1 MVEKFNKS
9 LIIYTSIFSMMFA
22 NNSFAD
28 IKQEPIKLKVN
39 QAIVN
44 TDVPPVIIDGSVLVP
59 ARTVFEEVGATV
71 LWIKETQEI
80 FITLNNSILILKVDN
95 NTADLNGSTKTM
107 DVPPKII
114 NNSVMIPL
122 RFVAEAL
129 NFKIGWNEKERI
141 ASVDST
147 PQEIVVVVPET
158 EVFESGNNSDI
169 TQKPTQI
176 ESIEKPTQI
185 EPIETPTQKEP
196 IETPTQ
202 GMNGEIVRFKAK
214 STYSSNNSG
223 NIPIIQENNAT
234 VNIISVDLPKSGDE
248 IFKIGASGRISSV
261 SYGMLQDPIRLYV
274 DIENSI
280 SELDANISSV
290 GSNVV
295 TAIRTAQQA
304 EKVSRVVFDIPS
316 GQNYD
321 VYLSEDRTAVNVKFK
336 PIEVEEVTFQRT
348 VGQDIIN
355 IYANGIFKPVITQ
368 SSNPNTM
375 TIDVPNSI
383 STIGENATNVVGNMV
398 SAVRTSQ
405 FNSNTVRLV
414 FDTKKLVDYEVSSNE
429 LCTTIKITEPTY
441 ENISYENS
449 NNPRILLKKDNNY
462 NIDINSIKHS
472 DKYLEGY
479 YKITL
484 ANDYSN
490 LFGHGEYKINDTYLK
505 SVSIKNNNGSTELT
519 FNQKDV
525 YAYTITEDTQ
535 NIYINIL
542 NPKQVYKN
550 VVVIDAGHGGAA
562 PGNVNSGLTEKVIT
576 LDVSNRLY
584 LLLEADPN
592 IKAYATRTTD
602 VDTPWLERTGLP
614 NHLAD
619 MFVSIHCNSLASTSK
634 NYTSV
639 SGVQVLHPNPSD
651 SRGAMSE
658 KMAAIFRETV
668 STSLDIPIRPADQTI
683 GYDKWVLRKTTI
695 PACLIEMG
703 FLTNAVDAAKLASA
717 DGRQAAAQGIYEGIK
732 KSFSTLIQ
740 TGR

>member
-1 MVEKFNKS
+1 MVKKYNKS
-9 LIIYTSIFSMMFA
+9 LIVYTSIFSIILA

-28 IKQEPIKLKVN
+28 IRQEPIKLKVN

-59 ARTVFEEVGATV
+59 ARTVFEEVGAIV

-80 FITLNNSILILKVDN
+80 FITLNNSILILKVDS
-95 NTADLNGSTKTM
+95 NTADLNGSTKIM

-129 NFKIGWNEKERI
+129 NFKIGWNERERI

-147 PQEIVVVVPET
+147 PQEIVMPET
-158 EVFESGNNSDI
+158 NSDI
-169 TQKPTQI
+169 TQTA
-176 ESIEKPTQI
+176 
-185 EPIETPTQKEP
+185 PIETPTQKEP
-196 IETPTQ
+196 LNTPIQ
-202 GMNGEIVRFKAK
+202 GSNGEIVRFKANN
-214 STYSSNNSG
+214 TYASNNS
-223 NIPIIQENNAT
+223 NNTPIIQETNPT
-234 VNIISVDLPKSGDE
+234 VDIISVDLPKVGNE
-248 IFKIGASGRISSV
+248 IFKIGASGRISAV
-261 SYGMLQDPIRLYV
+261 TYGMLQDPIRLYI
-274 DIENSI
+274 DIENSN
-280 SELDANISSV
+280 SKLDANISST

-304 EKVSRVVFDIPS
+304 EKVSRIVFDVPS

-321 VYLSEDRTAVNVKFK
+321 VYLSEDRTNVNVEFK
-336 PIEVEEVTFQRT
+336 PIGVGEITFQNI

-355 IYANGIFKPVITQ
+355 IYTNGIFKPIITQ
-368 SSNPNTM
+368 SSNPNII

-383 STIGENATNVVGNMV
+383 STIGQNTVNVAGNMISV
-398 SAVRTSQ
+398 LRTSQ
-405 FNSNTVRLV
+405 FDSNTVRLIL
-414 FDTKKLVDYEVSSNE
+414 DTKKLVDYEVSSNE

-441 ENISYENS
+441 KNISYEN
-449 NNPRILLKKDNNY
+449 NNSPTIVLKKDSNY
-462 NIDINSIKHS
+462 NIDINSITHS

-479 YKITL
+479 YKIIL
-484 ANDYSN
+484 PNDYSN
-490 LFGHGEYKINDTYLK
+490 LFGYGEYKINDTYLK
-505 SVSIKNNNGSTELT
+505 SVSIKNNNGITEFS

-525 YAYTITEDTQ
+525 YAYMITEDAQ
-535 NIYINIL
+535 NIYINVL

-550 VVVIDAGHGGAA
+550 IVVIDAGHGGEA
-562 PGNVNSGLTEKVIT
+562 PGNVNNGLTEKVIT

-602 VDTPWLERTGLP
+602 VNTPWLERTGLP

-619 MFVSIHCNSLASTSK
+619 MFVSIHCNSLASSSK

-658 KMAAIFRETV
+658 QMALIFRETV
-668 STSLDIPIRPADQTI
+668 STKLGIPIRPADQTI

-732 KSFSTLIQ
+732 KAFSTLIQ